1 MLKLS
6 EQVEIEITRAVYLQD
21 GKLLKPGKVI
31 TLPRAF
37 ATELISGGKAQVND
51 PAKQK
56 QVHLPEKGK
65 DHVK

>member
-1 MLKLS
+1 MLNLS
-6 EQVEIEITRAVYLQD
+6 DQVEIEITRPVYLKD
-21 GKLLKPGKVI
+21 GKLHKPGKI
-31 TLPRAF
+31 LTLPRAF
-37 ATELISGGKAQVND
+37 ATELISGGKAQIND